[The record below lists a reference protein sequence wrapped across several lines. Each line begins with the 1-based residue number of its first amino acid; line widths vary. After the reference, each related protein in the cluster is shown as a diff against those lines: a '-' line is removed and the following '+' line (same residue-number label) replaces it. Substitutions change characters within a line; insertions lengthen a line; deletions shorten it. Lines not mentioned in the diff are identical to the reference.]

1 MLRKRSNLS
10 QQAQRGRLK
19 QEFQPPPAS
28 SICVGDEDQPVGFS
42 ISSAAANDRVCS
54 WRFLQR
60 LYNILWSSTLFI
72 TIYEF
77 WSAKYRQFQL
87 RGVPDSRKLSS
98 SLGAIV
104 EPRFR
109 YFFKKCPEK
118 TGRFV
123 ID

>member
-72 TIYEF
+72 TICKF
-77 WSAKYRQFQL
+77 LFGRIPVAPIMR
-87 RGVPDSRKLSS
+87 VPSPPKLSS
-98 SLGAIV
+98 C
-104 EPRFR
+104 FR
-109 YFFKKCPEK
+109 RNCRTEVPMFSKKCPEK
-118 TGRFV
+118 AGRFV
-123 ID
+123 VH

>member
-72 TIYEF
+72 TICKFLFENTQFPNREGFQVLREF
-77 WSAKYRQFQL
+77 LLFSCA
-87 RGVPDSRKLSS
+87 V
-98 SLGAIV
+98 A
-104 EPRFR
+104 EPKFR
-109 YFFKKCPEK
+109 YFSQKCPEK
-118 TGRFV
+118 AGLFV
-123 ID
+123 IH